1 MKQEETV
8 APHEEHDIAP
18 GYPTIDPARIQDPI
32 LDAAVRAI
40 AVLGGNVLKAR
51 AMDLNIPAD
60 VPTGMAKRPVREIT
74 IYYQPEGATP

>member
-1 MKQEETV
+1 M

-51 AMDLNIPAD
+51 AMDLNLPAD
-60 VPTGMAKRPVREIT
+60 ITARPVREIT
-74 IYYQPEGATP
+74 IYYQPENGTES